1 MEAITVSAKVSWR
14 YCGSLSHQDHIFTDF
29 IGDIQ
34 PVSLSLYNYTLSPWQ
49 ISKEDLWES
58 LKLHFHWREWKQS
71 AEWNPGLCFT
81 TLSHLL
87 ISPKLW
93 RDLMDVHQQAMKT
106 KILTDSSSKLLALK
120 NNISLVFISDD
131 PWAIS
136 VMHHHD
142 RRDMALID
150 RLKRKDMFGVLGTWV
165 LEHKRTTG
173 CGLGQSP
180 YLCLSFYTA
189 RKCIIFWVLEQDN
202 KFW

>member
-1 MEAITVSAKVSWR
+1 MCKVPHRMEGTSQMS
-14 YCGSLSHQDHIFTDF
+14 DHFRSPARRAF
-29 IGDIQ
+29 CWSGIG
-34 PVSLSLYNYTLSPWQ
+34 
-49 ISKEDLWES
+49 LWEAKGPAPVAPCGKSEVCWALTSIPCSAPLPCQGRGGGGGHVRCVHAHVLRAPTFHRLPS
-58 LKLHFHWREWKQS
+58 L
-71 AEWNPGLCFT
+71 
-81 TLSHLL
+81 
-87 ISPKLW
+87 
-93 RDLMDVHQQAMKT
+93 
-106 KILTDSSSKLLALK
+106 
-120 NNISLVFISDD
+120 SLVFISDD